1 MKQLLA
7 EKMRELSAS
16 SQYRKCIAEMNRLKR
31 TFSTVR
37 HVHIYNPS
45 DQTIEMLET
54 EGFKVEKT
62 KVQEY
67 KQFKVEW

>member
-1 MKQLLA
+1 MKTPLA

-16 SQYRKCIAEMNRLKR
+16 SQYRKCIAEMNRLQR

-37 HVHIYNPS
+37 HVYISNPS

-54 EGFKVEKT
+54 EKFKVERT
-62 KVQEY
+62 KVTEY
-67 KQFKVEW
+67 VQVKVSW